1 MHSGLLIALWTAF
14 VVVLQFLS
22 PKALMFAVSACVFA
36 AWRFSPSRSMRLLRR
51 VRFLILAI
59 LVLFAGFT
67 PGEALLPAFPE
78 ISPSREGV
86 TMAAEHAGRLLGV
99 VLCVA
104 MLMDALPV
112 RRLVGGL
119 HALLRPLGCV
129 GLPSERLAVRLVL
142 VLRYVESAAPGDWRS
157 WLEGDHAD
165 GGGAEVIAFTRE
177 TFAWS
182 DLVAMLVAVVVAA
195 IWFGVAR

>member
-1 MHSGLLIALWTAF
+1 MHSGLLIALWTAL

-119 HALLRPLGCV
+119 HALLRPFGCV

-157 WLEGDHAD
+157 WLEDDHAD
-165 GGGAEVIAFTRE
+165 SGGAEVIAFTRE

-195 IWFGVAR
+195 IWLGVAR